1 MRHTISFLTVLCIA
15 VLPAT
20 SQADGLIHQLPDDG
34 AWVRLKVEGQGLTD
48 DGTVTVT
55 VKGTQTLRSIGRVT
69 IDNQPCRWIE
79 LETKMTFER
88 TGNEPGQLT
97 QILKLLIPEKYLAA
111 GQNPREH
118 VLKAY
123 NGKTAEN
130 LKELDLKGNDRRAI
144 ESLDEVFHAPLKKV
158 TKLPA
163 EEIRI
168 EKKDWTCAG
177 IRAESSDENGTFT
190 TETRLNKKVPFGVV
204 TYEYE
209 KQRRR
214 GGKSQGSRSMKWK
227 LVESGKDAKSTAPD
241 AR

>member
-1 MRHTISFLTVLCIA
+1 MRHTISCLAVLCIA

-20 SQADGLIHQLPDDG
+20 SLADGLIHQLPDDG
-34 AWVRLKVEGQGLTD
+34 AWVRFEVEAQGLTN

-55 VKGTQTLRSIGRVT
+55 VKGTQTLRSVGRVT

-88 TGNEPGQLT
+88 TGKKPGELAD
-97 QILKLLIPEKYLAA
+97 ILKLLIPEKFLVA
-111 GQNPREH
+111 GQNPLEH

-123 NGKTAEN
+123 RGSEVDN

-144 ESLDEVFHAPLKKV
+144 KSLDEVFHEPSKKV

-163 EEIRI
+163 ETIST
-168 EKKDWTCAG
+168 EKTKWTCAG

-190 TETRLNKKVPFGVV
+190 TETRLNKAAPFGVV

-227 LVESGKDAKSTAPD
+227 LVESGKDAKSAAPD
-241 AR
+241 AT